1 MRLPVGA
8 KSSSLVEYSSFYR
21 WPDFCSGRSRLA
33 ACLRFQYFR
42 EPSTNIDN
50 ILRVE
55 CCRMPL
61 NGQCLP
67 SEDIVS
73 FFLFLPFFS

>member
-1 MRLPVGA
+1 VAEVVWP
-8 KSSSLVEYSSFYR
+8 LVFAFVLSRTEYY
-21 WPDFCSGRSRLA
+21 
-33 ACLRFQYFR
+33 
-42 EPSTNIDN
+42 IDN

-61 NGQCLP
+61 NGQSLP
-67 SEDIVS
+67 SEYIVS

>member
-1 MRLPVGA
+1 MAALLQWL
-8 KSSSLVEYSSFYR
+8 KSSGRLSSLS
-21 WPDFCSGRSRLA
+21 
-33 ACLRFQYFR
+33 YFR

-61 NGQCLP
+61 NGQSLP
-67 SEDIVS
+67 SEYIVG